1 MQNPGVAVVVTEAEE
16 VRRAITRTLE
26 SEGWVVLP
34 LEDGAELFD
43 FVEFISENPLR
54 MGAPRLVVTELDLPG
69 PSIFET
75 IAWARVCGLELPFV
89 LLAKD
94 DDDDAKERAR
104 SLGAVEVRELRAA

>member
-16 VRRAITRTLE
+16 VRRAITLTLE

-75 IAWARVCGLELPFV
+75 IAWARVCGPSCPSCCWRRTTTTTRRS
-89 LLAKD
+89 AP
-94 DDDDAKERAR
+94 AR
-104 SLGAVEVRELRAA
+104 WAPSR